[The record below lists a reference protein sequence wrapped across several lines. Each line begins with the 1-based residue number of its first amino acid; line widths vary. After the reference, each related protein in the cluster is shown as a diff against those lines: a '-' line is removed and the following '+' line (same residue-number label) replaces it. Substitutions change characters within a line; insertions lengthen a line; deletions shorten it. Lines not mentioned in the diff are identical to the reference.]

1 MPAPLPIHH
10 RTLTGRVRPR
20 RTWTGRV
27 VLQVEVLCERM
38 SNPVPTMPGHLHAPE
53 QTVVSTHTEWRDA
66 RMNDPLEHVYAAA
79 GKTKGAA

>member
-1 MPAPLPIHH
+1 MAALPPIYH

-38 SNPVPTMPGHLHAPE
+38 SYPCPPMPGQRYAPE
-53 QTVVSTHTEWRDA
+53 QDVISVHTEWRDA
-66 RMNDPLEHVYAAA
+66 RMNDPLEHVYAAS
-79 GKTKGAA
+79 TKGDA

>member
-27 VLQVEVLCERM
+27 VLQVEVLCER
-38 SNPVPTMPGHLHAPE
+38 LDL
-53 QTVVSTHTEWRDA
+53 VSLLPDREPQVIGTHTEWRDA